1 MNSLDSSRADHNISN
16 SDQFHTGLHH
26 QYGSHPMPMPVGE
39 MMNDPVWN
47 HAGQDTASNA
57 EMDMSSLGDFDVN
70 AVSRH
75 CSTSSAQLT
84 I

>member
-1 MNSLDSSRADHNISN
+1 MYSLHDSRADDNIPN

-26 QYGSHPMPMPVGE
+26 QYAAHPMPMPVGE
-39 MMNDPVWN
+39 MMNDPMWS